1 MNIFLLF
8 VGLLLLY
15 VGSDWLVR
23 GASSLAL
30 SFSIRPIIVGLTVVA
45 LGTSAPELLVSLVAA
60 AKGSSGV
67 SVGNIIGSNII
78 NIALILGLS
87 AMVRPLEVD
96 KKFLS
101 RELPY
106 LIGVS
111 FLFWILCLDGRLDR
125 VDGSILL
132 AMLVVFLFYSILTAK
147 EGKGGQVKR
156 QETSG
161 RRYTLNVVLVVL
173 GLACL
178 AKGADMMVVSAIAIA
193 RKFGLSEVLIG
204 LTIVALGTSLP
215 ELATSVVA
223 VAKGE
228 SDISIGNVVGSNL
241 FNICLVMGL
250 VGILNP
256 VQIDGRL
263 NRFEFPVMLILTV
276 LLLVFARSGFRIQRV
291 EGMFFASCFFI
302 YIGVAYWLAL

>member
-1 MNIFLLF
+1 MNI
-8 VGLLLLY
+8 LLLLVGLVLLY
-15 VGSDWLVR
+15 IGSDWLVR

-45 LGTSAPELLVSLVAA
+45 FATSVPELLVSLVAA

-87 AMVRPLEVD
+87 AMVKPIEVD
-96 KKFLS
+96 SKILS
-101 RELPY
+101 REIPY

-111 FLFWILCLDGRLDR
+111 FLFWMLCLDGRLGR
-125 VDGSILL
+125 IDGFILL
-132 AMLVVFLFYSILTAK
+132 TMLGVFLVYSILTAK
-147 EGKGGQVKR
+147 DGEDGQVKHKKKSA
-156 QETSG
+156 QK
-161 RRYTLNVVLVVL
+161 YFLNSVLIVL
-173 GLACL
+173 GLVCL
-178 AKGADMMVVSAIAIA
+178 AKGADMVVISAITIA

-223 VAKGE
+223 ITKGE

-241 FNICLVMGL
+241 FNICMVMGL
-250 VGILNP
+250 VGLLNP

-263 NRFEFPVMLILTV
+263 NRFEFPVMLILSV
-276 LLLVFARSGFRIQRV
+276 LLLVFARSGFKIQRV
-291 EGMFFASCFFI
+291 EGMFFTSFFFI
-302 YIGVAYWLAL
+302 YMGVAYWLAL

>member
-1 MNIFLLF
+1 MNILFLI
-8 VGLLLLY
+8 VGLLLLCL
-15 VGSDWLVR
+15 GSDWLVR

-45 LGTSAPELLVSLVAA
+45 FGTSAPELLVSLVAA

-132 AMLVVFLFYSILTAK
+132 AMFGVFLFYSILTAK
-147 EGKGGQVKR
+147 ERENGQAKR

-161 RRYTLNVVLVVL
+161 RKYTLNVVLVVL

-178 AKGADMMVVSAIAIA
+178 AKGADIMVVSAIAIA
-193 RKFGLSEVLIG
+193 RKFGLSETLIG